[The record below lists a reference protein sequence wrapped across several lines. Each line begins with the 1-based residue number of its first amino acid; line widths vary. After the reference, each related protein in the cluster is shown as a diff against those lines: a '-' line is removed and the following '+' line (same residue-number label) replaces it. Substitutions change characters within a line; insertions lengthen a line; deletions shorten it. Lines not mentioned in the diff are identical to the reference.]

1 MIICRVVILTFDAM
15 AIDGALRLNKAKDEV
30 DGFIDLGKDHGRRA
44 IVASNVL
51 AFMVR
56 SVTTKWKQVSG
67 SYLLR
72 QQGQQAFSPTVFAE

>member
-1 MIICRVVILTFDAM
+1 M